1 MKKYFLTLGL
11 LAVTAL
17 GTLSLRADD
26 TNAASTNAMATATN
40 AVAAVATPAS
50 TNAPSMEQRMESV
63 EAYFQNGDPTATYK
77 DTNGNWTVN
86 FALAGS
92 IINTNLSN
100 STGANVS
107 YPGAGHNAWLLTS
120 TAFVLFMTLPG
131 LALFYGGMVR
141 RKNVLSVLA
150 QCFLITG
157 LVTILW
163 VFVGYGM
170 IFGGTGAPA
179 KEDLI
184 SGWVGSPTICW
195 MMKNVTSA
203 PNPNYSYWVSE
214 NVYAM
219 FQLMFA
225 VITPALILGS
235 IAERMKFKAIFVFMT
250 LWMFLVYFTQGHAV
264 WGINGYMN
272 GVWNANAPI
281 KAMDFAGGTVVHMT
295 SGYSAL
301 VLALILGKRKGF
313 GKENFA
319 PHSLVLTYIGT
330 GMLWVGWYGFNSG
343 SAVAADVIAANA
355 FTTTTI
361 ATAIA
366 SFVWPMWEWIV
377 KGKPSVLGFC
387 SGAVAGLVVI
397 TPACGYVTP
406 QGSIWIG
413 IAAGTICWFMCYKV
427 KGWFGYDDALD
438 TFGVH
443 AIGGTTGA
451 IMTGML
457 ARNAVNP
464 NFATNLSKY
473 VTDSWFQPLVKELF
487 KAVAITIVLSVIGTI
502 IIAYITKLLV
512 GLRPTEEV
520 EITGLDESEHG
531 ESGYH
536 G

>member
-1 MKKYFLTLGL
+1 MKKYFSILALT
-11 LAVTAL
+11 ASMAFCTSA
-17 GTLSLRADD
+17 LRAQD
-26 TNAASTNAMATATN
+26 TNAAAVAATNMVAAATN
-40 AVAAVATPAS
+40 AAPATPPPLPAAS
-50 TNAPSMEQRMESV
+50 VDQRVSAL
-63 EAYFQNGDPTATYK
+63 EAYIANTDPTAPLK
-77 DTNGNWTVN
+77 DTNGTVVVADTIVGN
-86 FALAGS
+86 
-92 IINTNLSN
+92 
-100 STGANVS
+100 
-107 YPGAGHNAWLLTS
+107 PGPGHNAWLLTS

-141 RKNVLSVLA
+141 KKNVLSVLA

-170 IFGGTGAPA
+170 IFGGTGAAA
-179 KEDLI
+179 KEDVVA
-184 SGWVGSPTICW
+184 GWVGSPTIDW
-195 MMKNVTSA
+195 MLKNVTSA
-203 PNPNYSYWVSE
+203 PNSNYSYWVSE
-214 NVYAM
+214 NVFAM

-225 VITPALILGS
+225 VITPALIVGS
-235 IAERMKFKAIFVFMT
+235 IAERMKFKAILVFMT
-250 LWMFLVYFTQGHAV
+250 LWMLIVYFTQGHAV

-272 GVWNANAPI
+272 GVWNAGAKI
-281 KAMDFAGGTVVHMT
+281 HAMDFAGGTVVHMT

-301 VLALILGKRKGF
+301 VLCLILGKRKGF
-313 GKENFA
+313 GKVNFA
-319 PHSLVLTYIGT
+319 PHSLVMTYIGT

-366 SFVWPMWEWIV
+366 SFVWPMWEWLA

-406 QGSIWIG
+406 QGAIWIG

-443 AIGGTTGA
+443 AIGGTVGA

-457 ARNAVNP
+457 ARNAVNA
-464 NFATNLSKY
+464 NMATNLKAY
-473 VTDSWFQPLVKELF
+473 VTDSWFQPLVGEQL
-487 KAVAITIVLSVIGTI
+487 KAVGITIVLSVVGTAV
-502 IIAYITKLLV
+502 IAYITKMLV
-512 GLRPTEEV
+512 GLRVSEEV
-520 EITGLDESEHG
+520 EEAGLDESEHG
-531 ESGYH
+531 EVGYH
-536 G
+536 D